1 MKPTYRFFVILIIAL
16 SVTVFSLYA
25 GKKEIFASAQD
36 DEEVTMVVLMYHALM
51 KNEKKA
57 GDYIITP
64 TAFENDLKYI
74 RDQGYTTVVMED
86 IIAYVKEGKPLPE
99 KPIMITFDDGYYNNY
114 LYAYPLLKEYGMK
127 AVISPICIETDKYSE
142 LNENHETYSHLTW
155 EMINEMID
163 SGVIEIQNH
172 SYNLHKLD
180 NGRKGVRKKKG
191 ESSESYTAAVL
202 TDLKK
207 AQKRF
212 AEMTGS
218 LPTTFTYPFGA
229 YSSESQSI
237 IEKVGFEASLGVEGR
252 NFVVSRNEKCLIR
265 IPRYNRSWK
274 CSAESILTKAF
285 PVAKTTN

>member
-1 MKPTYRFFVILIIAL
+1 
-16 SVTVFSLYA
+16 
-25 GKKEIFASAQD
+25 
-36 DEEVTMVVLMYHALM
+36 
-51 KNEKKA
+51 
-57 GDYIITP
+57 
-64 TAFENDLKYI
+64 
-74 RDQGYTTVVMED
+74 
-86 IIAYVKEGKPLPE
+86 
-99 KPIMITFDDGYYNNY
+99 
-114 LYAYPLLKEYGMK
+114 
-127 AVISPICIETDKYSE
+127 
-142 LNENHETYSHLTW
+142 
-155 EMINEMID
+155 MINVMID